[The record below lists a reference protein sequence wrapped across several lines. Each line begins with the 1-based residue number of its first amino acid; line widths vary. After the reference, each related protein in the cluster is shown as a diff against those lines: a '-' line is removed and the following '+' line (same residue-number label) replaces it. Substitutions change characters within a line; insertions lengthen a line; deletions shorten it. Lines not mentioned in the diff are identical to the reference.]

1 MMGGDEGGA
10 TQAGRG
16 FGLPMRWVK
25 WIGAPKGKRRYC
37 TPMGAK
43 TGRLRGKHDGRRN
56 RMIILASDH
65 NHGVF
70 LPIDLNKP
78 VTLESLVKHIRPLT
92 AIA

>member
-1 MMGGDEGGA
+1 
-10 TQAGRG
+10 
-16 FGLPMRWVK
+16 
-25 WIGAPKGKRRYC
+25 
-37 TPMGAK
+37 MGAK
-43 TGRLRGKHDGRRN
+43 TGRLRGKHEGHRN

-78 VTLESLVKHIRPLT
+78 VTLESLVKHVRPLA